1 MIYKARVISNND
13 FSTTGK
19 IKVRVFKET
28 MPELWKPLTEIPDS
42 IKEANTLIK
51 DDSGS
56 FYVRSSEAEAY
67 VFSMFGGGIDY
78 GFFSLP
84 QPNSLGIVAPI
95 ENENKPDIIEYVWL
109 GSASFPIDGLPR
121 VPSDSERDTS
131 SGVIPEEGFVI
142 KTKSTNIPLDGIIN
156 GKIKSEYFDFARKGF
171 DNYIS
176 ATQNGIVI
184 LNRLVQEDRDG
195 VNHILGVSKVTL
207 NSSGIK
213 GEFTPYEDDTP
224 NTDTNSSFSFG
235 NNGEINIY
243 RTKKDEG
250 SVTIKL
256 GSETNT
262 STNKDG
268 NIVRISIANKDGNV
282 DFLMNDT
289 SIESALNGNSLK
301 LTKSDGIF
309 ITAADKQP
317 ISFDADLINLGSSG
331 KSVVLVDNALADVMG
346 TAGFTGDG
354 VTFFA
359 SGNVKA

>member
-42 IKEANTLIK
+42 IKEANTLVK

-67 VFSMFGGGIDY
+67 VFSMFGGGTDY

-142 KTKSTNIPLDGIIN
+142 KTKSTNIPLDGIVN

-195 VNHILGVSKVTL
+195 VNHILGVSRITL

-213 GEFTPYEDDTP
+213 GEFTPYEDDAP
-224 NTDTNSSFSFG
+224 NTNTNSSFSFG

-243 RTKKDEG
+243 RTKKD
-250 SVTIKL
+250 
-256 GSETNT
+256 
-262 STNKDG
+262 
-268 NIVRISIANKDGNV
+268 
-282 DFLMNDT
+282 
-289 SIESALNGNSLK
+289 
-301 LTKSDGIF
+301 
-309 ITAADKQP
+309 
-317 ISFDADLINLGSSG
+317 
-331 KSVVLVDNALADVMG
+331 
-346 TAGFTGDG
+346 
-354 VTFFA
+354 
-359 SGNVKA
+359 

>member
-42 IKEANTLIK
+42 IKEANTLVK

-142 KTKSTNIPLDGIIN
+142 KTKSTNIPLDGIVN

-195 VNHILGVSKVTL
+195 VNHILGVSKVSLDST
-207 NSSGIK
+207 GIK
-213 GEFTPYEDDTP
+213 GEFTQYEDDTP

-235 NNGEINIY
+235 NNGEINI
-243 RTKKDEG
+243 
-250 SVTIKL
+250 
-256 GSETNT
+256 
-262 STNKDG
+262 
-268 NIVRISIANKDGNV
+268 
-282 DFLMNDT
+282 
-289 SIESALNGNSLK
+289 
-301 LTKSDGIF
+301 
-309 ITAADKQP
+309 
-317 ISFDADLINLGSSG
+317 
-331 KSVVLVDNALADVMG
+331 
-346 TAGFTGDG
+346 
-354 VTFFA
+354 
-359 SGNVKA
+359 

>member
-42 IKEANTLIK
+42 IKEANTLVK

-142 KTKSTNIPLDGIIN
+142 KTKSTNIPLDGIVN

-176 ATQNGIVI
+176 ATQSGIII
-184 LNRLVQEDRDG
+184 LNRLVQEDKDG
-195 VNHILGVSKVTL
+195 VNHILGVSRVTL

-213 GEFTPYEDDTP
+213 GEFTPYEDDAP
-224 NTDTNSSFSFG
+224 NTNTNSSFSFG

-250 SVTIKL
+250 SVIIKL

>member
-42 IKEANTLIK
+42 IKEANTLVK

-142 KTKSTNIPLDGIIN
+142 KTKSTNIPLDGIVN

-195 VNHILGVSKVTL
+195 VNHILGVSRITL

-213 GEFTPYEDDTP
+213 GEFTPYEDDAP
-224 NTDTNSSFSFG
+224 NTNTNSSFSFG

-250 SVTIKL
+250 SVAIKL

>member
-42 IKEANTLIK
+42 IKEANTLVK

-142 KTKSTNIPLDGIIN
+142 KTKSTNIPLDGIVN

-195 VNHILGVSKVTL
+195 VNHILGVSRVSL
-207 NSSGIK
+207 DSSGIK

-250 SVTIKL
+250 SVF
-256 GSETNT
+256 GT
-262 STNKDG
+262 SSSYGVN
-268 NIVRISIANKDGNV
+268 SPFMPEEFNV
-282 DFLMNDT
+282 ILDT
-289 SIESALNGNSLK
+289 PK
-301 LTKSDGIF
+301 
-309 ITAADKQP
+309 
-317 ISFDADLINLGSSG
+317 
-331 KSVVLVDNALADVMG
+331 M
-346 TAGFTGDG
+346 
-354 VTFFA
+354 
-359 SGNVKA
+359 